1 MAAALRLHGHQ
12 DEPLGPSVAPGS
24 VAQPLLH
31 PHVSSRVTVPPA
43 ATPRWSHWD
52 SVPWAHGPHR
62 GAGGAQVPLLAGADA
77 LACECR
83 LFGVHSAPSSREWD
97 EARALTAGTGQAE
110 CSGADGRRC
119 PPPDSRHSTGAGS
132 SAPLPHLG
140 PWPPS
145 DARILVCPRRASEMC
160 PDQHSRPTFIPLGAV
175 WGDCKHCAC
184 DLGLFPWF
192 STRWPWSETGSGT
205 QLRTG
210 WPSAEGWGPTCSCS
224 HQRASCPLAVLG
236 RTFSDSLFLGSG
248 R

>member
-1 MAAALRLHGHQ
+1 MAAASGLRGHQ

-43 ATPRWSHWD
+43 ATPRRSHWD

-110 CSGADGRRC
+110 SSRADGRRC

-132 SAPLPHLG
+132 SAPLPPPQPLVSLRHTHLG
-140 PWPPS
+140 VSSASLRNVPGPALQADVYPP
-145 DARILVCPRRASEMC
+145 RGR
-160 PDQHSRPTFIPLGAV
+160 
-175 WGDCKHCAC
+175 
-184 DLGLFPWF
+184 
-192 STRWPWSETGSGT
+192 
-205 QLRTG
+205 
-210 WPSAEGWGPTCSCS
+210 
-224 HQRASCPLAVLG
+224 LG
-236 RTFSDSLFLGSG
+236 RLQTLRL
-248 R
+248 

>member
-1 MAAALRLHGHQ
+1 MAAASGLRGHQ

-43 ATPRWSHWD
+43 ATPRRSHWD

-97 EARALTAGTGQAE
+97 EARALRAGTGQAE
-110 CSGADGRRC
+110 CSRVDGRRC

-132 SAPLPHLG
+132 SAPLPPPQPLVSLRRTHLG
-140 PWPPS
+140 VSSASPWTSTPGRRLSPS
-145 DARILVCPRRASEMC
+145 GPSGETANTVPVTLDCFHGFQQDGPGRRR
-160 PDQHSRPTFIPLGAV
+160 DQGPS
-175 WGDCKHCAC
+175 C
-184 DLGLFPWF
+184 D
-192 STRWPWSETGSGT
+192 
-205 QLRTG
+205 
-210 WPSAEGWGPTCSCS
+210 
-224 HQRASCPLAVLG
+224 RAG
-236 RTFSDSLFLGSG
+236 
-248 R
+248 